1 MRGQDYSMGAGGQAL
16 GQQSAMFNAQ
26 QQNEMA
32 MMMAKQ
38 QQELAAANQQMY
50 GNQALNYDEMALQ
63 AAMANAGY
71 NYQSNRQQKAADMSQ
86 LATAIGSWASE

>member
-1 MRGQDYSMGAGGQAL
+1 MRGQDYNIGAGGQAI
-16 GQQSAMFNAQ
+16 GQQSAMFNSQ

-38 QQELAAANQQMY
+38 QQELAAANQQM
-50 GNQALNYDEMALQ
+50 GINQQLNYDEMAMQ

-71 NYQSNRQQKAADMSQ
+71 NYQSNRQQKAADMAQ
-86 LATAIGSWASE
+86 LSTALGSWASS